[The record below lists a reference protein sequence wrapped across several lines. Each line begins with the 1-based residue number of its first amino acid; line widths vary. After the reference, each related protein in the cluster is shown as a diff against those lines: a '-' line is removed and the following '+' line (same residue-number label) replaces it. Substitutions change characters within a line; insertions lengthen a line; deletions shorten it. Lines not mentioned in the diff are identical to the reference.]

1 MKQPWTRVGFP
12 APSGA
17 YSMSP
22 LPTSFSAP
30 VVSRMIR
37 DSRDEATAKAM
48 RLGILAFIRPV
59 ITSEEGR
66 WVAMTRCIPA
76 ARPICATRQMDSS
89 TSLAATSIRS
99 ASSSMTTTT
108 VGIFFS
114 SWLRPARAL
123 NPARSF
129 TPFSENSL

>member
-1 MKQPWTRVGFP
+1 M
-12 APSGA
+12 
-17 YSMSP
+17 
-22 LPTSFSAP
+22 PTSFSAP

-76 ARPICATRQMDSS
+76 ARPIWATRQMDSS

>member
-1 MKQPWTRVGFP
+1 
-12 APSGA
+12 
-17 YSMSP
+17 MSP

-30 VVSRMIR
+30 VVSRMMR
-37 DSRDEATAKAM
+37 DSMELATAKAI
-48 RLGILAFIRPV
+48 RLGMLAFIRPV
-59 ITSEEGR
+59 ITSAEGR

-108 VGIFFS
+108 VGSFFTS
-114 SWLRPARAL
+114 SSVSDRAL
-123 NPARSF
+123 YPARSF
-129 TPFSENSL
+129 TPFSENIL